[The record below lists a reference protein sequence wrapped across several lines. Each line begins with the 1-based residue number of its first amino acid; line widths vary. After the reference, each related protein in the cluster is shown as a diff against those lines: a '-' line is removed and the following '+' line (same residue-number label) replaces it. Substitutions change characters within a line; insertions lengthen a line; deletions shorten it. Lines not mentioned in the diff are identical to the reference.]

1 MSDSEYRVSTDRLTR
16 RQVIRAAALAGGS
29 LIAGNGAGALLSA
42 AANAGDKPQS
52 SKRKLQY
59 RFPEGFL
66 WGAATSA
73 YQVEG
78 SPLGDGAGVSI
89 WHRFAHTP
97 GNVANDDN
105 GDIADDH
112 YHRFREDVA
121 IMRDI
126 GLKAY
131 HFSTSWARVI
141 PEGTGR
147 VNERG
152 LDFYDKLVDALV
164 AAGISP
170 NIVLYAWEMP
180 AALQDRG
187 GWANRDST
195 EWFAD
200 FAAVMFKRLGNRVE
214 HWLTMC
220 EPMSIAHYGHVVGAL
235 APGMRDIYTGL
246 RVAHH
251 LLVGHG
257 RVVQTFRR
265 SGAKG
270 KIGLIQ
276 GAADIQPA
284 SQSPADIAA
293 AKRTNEHFNALFLD
307 PIMWGQYPADTV
319 KWWGDAWPAAA
330 IAEGDL
336 KVIAT
341 PIDFIGID
349 YYCRSVVA
357 DDPGGHGAG
366 GDGNT
371 IGAAGPLDPGMAR
384 MLKVR
389 VIPYNG
395 PVTGVGWP
403 ITPDGLANCLLW
415 LHDRYNNP
423 PIIITEIGAAF
434 ADKVK
439 DDGTVD
445 DRDRIAYIRDH
456 LIAAHGAI
464 AKGVDL
470 KGCFIWALMDTFE
483 FNLGYAARFGLVRVD
498 RHTLKRTIKASG
510 HWWGEVAAANGL

>member
-1 MSDSEYRVSTDRLTR
+1 MSADRHTR
-16 RQVIRAAALAGGS
+16 REVIRAGAFAGGSLLAGGS
-29 LIAGNGAGALLSA
+29 GLLSMGA
-42 AANAGDKPQS
+42 YGGGKPQTTQHN
-52 SKRKLQY
+52 LQY

-78 SPLGDGAGVSI
+78 SPLTDGAGISI
-89 WHRFAHTP
+89 WHRFAHTL
-97 GNVANDDN
+97 GNVARDEN

-121 IMRDI
+121 MMQEL
-126 GLKAY
+126 GLRAY

-152 LDFYDKLVDALV
+152 LDFYEKLVDALR
-164 AAGISP
+164 AANISP

-200 FAAVMFKRLGNRVE
+200 FAALMFKRLGDRVD

-220 EPMSIAHYGHVVGAL
+220 EPMSIAHYGHVVGVL
-235 APGMRDIYTGL
+235 APGLRDIYTGL

-251 LLVGHG
+251 LLVAHG
-257 RVVQTFRR
+257 RAVQTFRR

-270 KIGLIQ
+270 KIGIIQ
-276 GAADIQPA
+276 GVADIQPA
-284 SQSPADIAA
+284 SQSRADIAA
-293 AKRTNEHFNALFLD
+293 AKRTSEYFNALFLD
-307 PIMWGQYPADTV
+307 PIMRGQYPIDTV
-319 KWWGDAWPAAA
+319 NWWGNAWPAAA
-330 IAEGDL
+330 IAPGDM
-336 KVIAT
+336 KTIAT

-357 DDPGGHGAG
+357 DDAAGRGAP
-366 GDGNT
+366 DDANT

-389 VIPYNG
+389 VVPSDG
-395 PVTGVGWP
+395 SVTSLGWP
-403 ITPDGLANCLLW
+403 ITPDGLANCLQW
-415 LHDRYNNP
+415 LHDRYDNP

-434 ADKVK
+434 ADKIGADGAI
-439 DDGTVD
+439 DDQ
-445 DRDRIAYIRDH
+445 DRIAYIREH
-456 LIAAHGAI
+456 LAAAYGAI
-464 AKGVDL
+464 RKGVDL

-483 FNLGYAARFGLVRVD
+483 FNLGYAPRFGLVHINRD
-498 RHTLKRTIKASG
+498 SLKRTIKASG
-510 HWWGEVAAANGL
+510 RWWGEVAAANGV